1 MGLRVFILFHL
12 FIYLLFYLIA
22 GNTFLIVSNVR
33 INFEAFKIWKN
44 YWIRVDIYKI
54 KLGELW
60 KDLLNIFVD
69 I

>member
-12 FIYLLFYLIA
+12 LIIFLIA